1 MLLIY
6 APEGGWDDVPPEA
19 QEAEMAKWWTYSEEM
34 KAAGVMV
41 AGDALQPTAT
51 ATSIRATDGQ
61 MLVTTCSNRSFVGN
75 GPEAALPLVDA
86 LETDLGDYHLLHSA
100 RGDMLRRLGRD
111 EDAVVAYR
119 RALKLAPTE
128 SERRFLERRIGALTG
143 A

>member
-1 MLLIY
+1 MTCLQRRRR
-6 APEGGWDDVPPEA
+6 PRWPKGG
-19 QEAEMAKWWTYSEEM
+19 
-34 KAAGVMV
+34 
-41 AGDALQPTAT
+41 PTV
-51 ATSIRATDGQ
+51 S
-61 MLVTTCSNRSFVGN
+61 LVD